1 MKQTSVDLAS
11 IEVVSWDVD
20 GTLYSIERLKR
31 RLFVLLLRD
40 IACGRGRAAWAE
52 LVQLQRYRSSIE
64 AARTRGGTL
73 ATILDKTERAALLRL
88 ERDWYGR
95 GLRRVGLR
103 RGTTE
108 LFEFFAGR
116 KIPQVVFSDY
126 QADYKL
132 DALGLESRF
141 TSTYAGECLG
151 YLKPHPAGFERIA
164 ADCGIS
170 PGALLHIGDRAATD
184 AAGARAAGCQS
195 LIIGRDFRSFATLL
209 RTFQSP

>member
-73 ATILDKTERAALLRL
+73 ATILDKTERAALLH
-88 ERDWYGR
+88 
-95 GLRRVGLR
+95 
-103 RGTTE
+103 
-108 LFEFFAGR
+108 
-116 KIPQVVFSDY
+116 S
-126 QADYKL
+126 
-132 DALGLESRF
+132 
-141 TSTYAGECLG
+141 
-151 YLKPHPAGFERIA
+151 
-164 ADCGIS
+164 
-170 PGALLHIGDRAATD
+170 
-184 AAGARAAGCQS
+184 
-195 LIIGRDFRSFATLL
+195 
-209 RTFQSP
+209 